1 MVLIMVSSWA
11 FCGGRFQPVAHC
23 DGSFSPENRCPQG
36 PLRGQKRKSSERANV
51 FRFTPESGQT
61 ADASGC
67 HDRTHALQQQNSVV
81 GSSRPRR
88 QASHSR
94 NGCYEISTADRPHS
108 ALMLASRITLAH
120 FSVSSAMSLPKS
132 PGEPPSVVPPR
143 SASCALILGSASAAL
158 ISLLS
163 LLMISDA
170 VFLGAPIPHQALA
183 W

>member
-1 MVLIMVSSWA
+1 SY
-11 FCGGRFQPVAHC
+11 
-23 DGSFSPENRCPQG
+23 
-36 PLRGQKRKSSERANV
+36 
-51 FRFTPESGQT
+51 
-61 ADASGC
+61 ADF
-67 HDRTHALQQQNSVV
+67 D
-81 GSSRPRR
+81 
-88 QASHSR
+88 SR
-94 NGCYEISTADRPHS
+94 NGVYGISTADRPHS

-163 LLMISDA
+163 FSIISTG